1 MPTIFN
7 PSYVTQSSSPSNLIS
22 PVTIPRKSTRKQIFQ
37 DEQYE
42 TFLVNDSIKNLSNIN
57 ENLAPPE
64 YSFQQRDDHVKFFRL
79 DDNEMLVPEVTEGIR
94 IDKELH
100 VKLFFKGSRF
110 RHGRD
115 CRLTHKSILENFPAF
130 LLSQTEK
137 SNSILEELCE

>member
-1 MPTIFN
+1 MADD
-7 PSYVTQSSSPSNLIS
+7 LI
-22 PVTIPRKSTRKQIFQ
+22 KK
-37 DEQYE
+37 
-42 TFLVNDSIKNLSNIN
+42 LSDIN
-57 ENLAPPE
+57 ENLAPPG

-79 DDNEMLVPEVTEGIR
+79 VDNEMLVPEVSEGIR